1 MMIPYQALDQF
12 YFDEFVANLHPTL
25 QTLAV
30 DKHLLRHEL
39 DAEPLMTIKGL
50 YQEQYLYMPYLLVD
64 FFPINDTQLS
74 IVGQAWILRII
85 DFVMTDNIIDRQV
98 PDNPLIVLFH
108 QHLRTQS
115 DQLFHQVIGDNRAFW
130 AHYYQVNHALN
141 NANALEVYC
150 VDQHRQPYT
159 LDVMTEIYE
168 ARSALLGIVIHVMA
182 RLTDRLDEIEP
193 FLQYYQKIALADQ
206 LLDDAADWRDDFRDG
221 RYTLPIV
228 KALQAENIPFDKAHT
243 LSEADYQIMITRHS
257 ILQLMNHLAIGQY
270 EEVHHMLEQLNALDS
285 ALAKF
290 LQGRMDVA
298 EHSMR
303 RYNAIGLLQ
312 GFRNLLTE

>member
-1 MMIPYQALDQF
+1 MIPYQALDQF
-12 YFDEFVANLHPTL
+12 YFEDFVANLHSIL

-30 DKHLLRHEL
+30 DKHLLRHER
-39 DAEPLMTIKGL
+39 DAEPLTTIKGL

-74 IVGQAWILRII
+74 VIGQAWILRII

-98 PDNPLIVLFH
+98 PDNPLILLFH

-115 DQLFHQVIGDNRAFW
+115 DQLFHQVIGTDEAFW

-150 VDQHRQPYT
+150 VDQHQQPYT

-228 KALQAENIPFDKAHT
+228 KALQVENIAFDKAHT
-243 LSEADYQIMITRHS
+243 LSEADYQTMITRHS
-257 ILQLMNHLAIGQY
+257 ILQEMTHLAIGQY

-285 ALAKF
+285 ALTKF

-312 GFRNLLTE
+312 GFRNSLTE